1 MASVP
6 IAYLHKFAGGV
17 ALNNICMNQICH
29 LCLSMDG
36 ENKLVPLLV
45 RLTPLSLANDRERFP
60 IGVWDSFMIPSS
72 SRMLMFN
79 VLYVR
84 AGSTMLDPE
93 PSNELVSPDEECN
106 VAEITH
112 VSILHIFATIFM
124 VHGFE

>member
-1 MASVP
+1 MVSVP

-79 VLYVR
+79 VLLSFIKKVESEGGWMR
-84 AGSTMLDPE
+84 EKWSHQ
-93 PSNELVSPDEECN
+93 DEWTKE
-106 VAEITH
+106 EIKQ
-112 VSILHIFATIFM
+112 
-124 VHGFE
+124 